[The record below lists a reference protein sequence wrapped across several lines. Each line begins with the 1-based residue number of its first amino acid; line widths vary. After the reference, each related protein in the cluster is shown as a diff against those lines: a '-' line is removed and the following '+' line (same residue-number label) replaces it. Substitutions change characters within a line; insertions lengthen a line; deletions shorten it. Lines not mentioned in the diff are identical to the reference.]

1 MASVLGK
8 RTRSASTTYG
18 TRSKRVQKD
27 IHVHKDDQMIL
38 SPTAVPS
45 SITKSAVKNL
55 ESLGLSTPSK
65 SRTSGR
71 PAKHGI
77 NGARVSTISKGIDA
91 HFGISKAST
100 DYLLKKNALDTPPIT
115 PRHRDSATK
124 KPVTPQTRVL
134 VPGSILT
141 PRTPLTPSTV
151 TKASPYAQVRQLF
164 TGCSEHGLLVG
175 RQDERQQVTDFVSHC
190 LDESTG
196 GCLYVSGPP
205 GTGKSAFIGDIIQQA
220 DIQSKTTSAVVNCM
234 SIRNAAELT
243 QNLAT
248 EFSFGQANKRKMDA
262 NTLKKHFTAKAE
274 DGQML
279 LLVLD
284 EVDQLVDLDLNLLY
298 SLFEWSMQPSSN
310 LILIGIANALDL
322 TDRLLP
328 RLKSR
333 NIKPSLL
340 PFMPY
345 TATQINDIITTKLK
359 SLNISDSN
367 PSNIPFVQPAAIL
380 LCSKK
385 VASQT
390 GDLRKAFDIIKR
402 ALTLAENEAR
412 TSQSSLSPSKSPC
425 KTPLSENVNLAS
437 PPIAAPI
444 QTKLTALCHL
454 TPETAPKAT
463 IAHVAKVT
471 SQIFS
476 NGMSSRLS
484 QLNIQQKAVLC
495 TLAAFEK
502 KARSSLSATLSSMV
516 SYVPA
521 TPSKTGRGQKV
532 ESPTTK
538 QLFDSYTEL
547 CKRENLLHA
556 LSSVEFRDVLS
567 GLETLSLAEFVDA
580 NGKTGTLG
588 LMTPTKTPSRKSKK
602 NDFGQMSLGNVS
614 GDERRVSSVVGFKEL
629 SESLSGPGSEIL
641 REILEG

>member
-1 MASVLGK
+1 MATVLGK
-8 RTRSASTTYG
+8 RTRSASSTTYS
-18 TRSKRVQKD
+18 TRSKHQATS
-27 IHVHKDDQMIL
+27 IHVHKDEAQ
-38 SPTAVPS
+38 SPMTIDTPFT
-45 SITKSAVKNL
+45 ITKSTAKDLQCL
-55 ESLGLSTPSK
+55 EISTPTK
-65 SRTSGR
+65 TRTSR
-71 PAKHGI
+71 PSKHGKT
-77 NGARVSTISKGIDA
+77 GVKAVAAGKGIDT
-91 HFGISKAST
+91 HFGVSKGVTATNTKAKS
-100 DYLLKKNALDTPPIT
+100 LNTPPIT
-115 PRHRDSATK
+115 PRHRDANTK
-124 KPVTPQTRVL
+124 NPITPQNKVL
-134 VPGSILT
+134 VPGSLLT
-141 PRTPLTPSTV
+141 PRTPATPSSTPR
-151 TKASPYAQVRQLF
+151 ASPYAQARQLF
-164 TGCSEHGLLVG
+164 PGCSDHGLLVG
-175 RQDERQQVTDFVSHC
+175 RENERKQVTDFILGRIEAC
-190 LDESTG
+190 AG

-205 GTGKSAFIGDIIQQA
+205 GTGKSAFISDIVGQA
-220 DIQSKTTSAVVNCM
+220 EIQSKTTYATINCM
-234 SIRNAAELT
+234 SIKSAADLTKTLAAEF
-243 QNLAT
+243 NLVA
-248 EFSFGQANKRKMDA
+248 SPKRKIDA
-262 NTLKKHFTAKAE
+262 DVLKKHFASGAKA
-274 DGQML
+274 DQLCL
-279 LLVLD
+279 LMLD

-345 TATQINDIITTKLK
+345 TAMQINDIITTKLK
-359 SLNISDSN
+359 SLNTSN
-367 PSNIPFVQPAAIL
+367 SNMSAVPFVQPAAIL

-402 ALTLAENEAR
+402 ALTLAETEAR
-412 TSQSSLSPSKSPC
+412 SSQQTSPSKL
-425 KTPLSENVNLAS
+425 PLSENVNLSS
-437 PPIAAPI
+437 PPVNTNVL
-444 QTKLTALCHL
+444 TKLTALCHL

-502 KARSSLSATLSSMV
+502 KARSSLSGTLTSMT
-516 SYVPA
+516 SFVPS

-538 QLFDSYTEL
+538 HLYDSYTEL

-567 GLETLSLAEFVDA
+567 GLETLSLIEFVEG
-580 NGKTGTLG
+580 NGKAGTLG
-588 LMTPTKTPSRKSKK
+588 LMTPTKTPSRRSKK
-602 NDFGQMSLGNVS
+602 SDFGQMSLGNVS
-614 GDERRVSSVVGFKEL
+614 GDDRRVSSVVGFKEL
-629 SESLSGPGSEIL
+629 SESLTGAGSEIL
-641 REILEG
+641 KEILEG